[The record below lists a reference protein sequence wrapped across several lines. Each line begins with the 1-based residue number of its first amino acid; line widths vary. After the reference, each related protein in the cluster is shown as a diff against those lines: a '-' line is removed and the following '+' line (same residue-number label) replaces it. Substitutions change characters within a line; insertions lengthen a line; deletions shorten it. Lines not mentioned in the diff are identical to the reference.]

1 VSKEDDLSLRFRKLG
16 HSTAASSN
24 PAQILDVEGK
34 GENSAPSEN
43 NEADDKSVEELLAE
57 LAQTRD
63 DWNLDP
69 NDAQD
74 VQALLAEARDMLP
87 SAPEHAP
94 QEQGADSQGEESA
107 RGGDIDVSAFEI
119 DDTKDARESWS
130 EEQEAALSLQ
140 QILDE
145 VDLEDQNGKPSP
157 HDVDDPDAPRS
168 HSPVNDHQAPSMTL
182 KLPSTPTTLP
192 SSPPAQTPTT
202 STLTL
207 PSAPN
212 FSPAKKPTKVTLSD
226 LQPKTK
232 GKTRVQYTDEEIDSW
247 CVICNED
254 ATVRCVGCEGDLYC
268 AGCWREGHVG
278 KEVGMEER
286 GHRWVRYRR
295 KLGPE

>member
-1 VSKEDDLSLRFRKLG
+1 M
-16 HSTAASSN
+16 ASSN

-43 NEADDKSVEELLAE
+43 NEADDNCVEELLAE
-57 LAQTRD
+57 LEQTRD
-63 DWNLDP
+63 EWNLDP

-74 VQALLAEARDMLP
+74 VQTLLAEARDMLP
-87 SAPEHAP
+87 SAPEHVP
-94 QEQGADSQGEESA
+94 REQGAASQGEESP
-107 RGGDIDVSAFEI
+107 RGRDIDVSTFEI
-119 DDTKDARESWS
+119 DDTKDKRESPS

-140 QILDE
+140 RILDE
-145 VDLEDQNGKPSP
+145 VDLEDQNEKLSP
-157 HDVDDPDAPRS
+157 HDVDNPKSPRS
-168 HSPVNDHQAPSMTL
+168 HSPVNDQQAPSMTL
-182 KLPSTPTTLP
+182 NLPSTPTTLP

-207 PSAPN
+207 PSVPT

-226 LQPKTK
+226 LRPKTNGRTK
-232 GKTRVQYTDEEIDSW
+232 GQFTDEEIDSW

-254 ATVRCVGCEGDLYC
+254 ATVRCVGCGGDLYC

-286 GHRWVRYRR
+286 GHRWVRYRS
-295 KLGPE
+295 KLRPE